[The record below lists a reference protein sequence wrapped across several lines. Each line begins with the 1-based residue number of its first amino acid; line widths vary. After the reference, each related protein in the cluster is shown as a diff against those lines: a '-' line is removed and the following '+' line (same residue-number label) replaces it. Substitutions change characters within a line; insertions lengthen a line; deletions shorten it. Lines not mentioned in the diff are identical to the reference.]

1 MACEQLNKSFRDNM
15 CKTSIGG
22 LKAVYFIS
30 DADPLGTTLTYV
42 SNTDKIDTISGG
54 NPTLYKYDLDSFASS
69 FDQTIVSSREAGT
82 SMFEQKLSINI
93 KGLTFERHKEIKLLT
108 YGMFKVI
115 VADQNS
121 NFWLM
126 GWEYNADV
134 TGGSIVTG
142 TAMADKSSY
151 TLELTAR
158 ERKPAMFFD
167 DTTEANVLTAIS
179 GTLQGY

>member
-1 MACEQLNKSFRDNM
+1 MACDSLNKSFYDNM

-22 LKAVYFIS
+22 LKAVYFI
-30 DADPLGTTLTYV
+30 DDNDPLGTSVTYV
-42 SNTDKIDTISGG
+42 AGTDKIDSISGG
-54 NPTLYKYDLDSFASS
+54 TPTLYKYHLDSFASS
-69 FDQTIVSSREAGT
+69 FEQTIVSSREAGT
-82 SMFEQKLSINI
+82 SIFEQKLSVNI
-93 KGLTFERHKEIKLLT
+93 KGLTPDRHKEIKLLT
-108 YGMFKVI
+108 YGLFKVI
-115 VADQNS
+115 VADQNN

-126 GWEYNADV
+126 GFEYHADV

-167 DTTEANVLTAIS
+167 DTTESALLTSIS
-179 GTLQGY
+179 GTLAAY

>member
-1 MACEQLNKSFRDNM
+1 
-15 CKTSIGG
+15 
-22 LKAVYFIS
+22 
-30 DADPLGTTLTYV
+30 
-42 SNTDKIDTISGG
+42 
-54 NPTLYKYDLDSFASS
+54 
-69 FDQTIVSSREAGT
+69 
-82 SMFEQKLSINI
+82 
-93 KGLTFERHKEIKLLT
+93 
-108 YGMFKVI
+108 
-115 VADQNS
+115 
-121 NFWLM
+121 M

-167 DTTEANVLTAIS
+167 DTTEDNVLTAIS